1 MEKQKATSTVS
12 STLFSGHSQKL
23 SVAVENEKDKRD
35 KLFNPIGFLN
45 EICQKSKTT
54 LPRYVT
60 KNQDGPDHSPT
71 FEIECIF
78 KDMSFNGTGL
88 TIKEAKENSA
98 LKAIEDLNLKDTLKE
113 NKPSFRIVEIGPY
126 VSHSAKE
133 NDLGCVWDEEC
144 SDIKIT
150 FRRKDGAFQQF
161 KTFVFTKISSEVE

>member
-12 STLFSGHSQKL
+12 STLFSEKL
-23 SVAVENEKDKRD
+23 SVEDEKDNRE

-54 LPRYVT
+54 FPRYVT

-78 KDMSFNGTGL
+78 KDMSFYGTGL

-98 LKAIEDLNLKDTLKE
+98 LKAIKDLNLKDLKE

-126 VSHSAKE
+126 VSHSAKSADRAEKE

-161 KTFVFTKISSEVE
+161 KTFVFTKISSE